1 MSLALTKQELLP
13 ARSEGVCSKESQ
25 TPIGQDRSRGVFL
38 PGSFFAISGEIGFWE
53 PLSRD
58 PLGVSALAGFVS
70 ELRPKRFLLLVQPW
84 KWLG

>member
-1 MSLALTKQELLP
+1 MSLALINQELSFQRRVKAFVQKHIKPL
-13 ARSEGVCSKESQ
+13 AAKIEVEEFF
-25 TPIGQDRSRGVFL
+25 SRRFL
-38 PGSFFAISGEIGFWE
+38 RFLGETGFWE

-70 ELRPKRFLLLVQPW
+70 ELWPKRFLLSVQPW